1 MRVPSVSPS
10 RRPAL
15 FGIFAVLLSVWILY
29 SASVRRALLGR
40 DLAFIPLGGEL
51 LVVTGDIE
59 SLWNEIDRHFGEVF
73 LDEESEAGRLTEFFR
88 DARDGLD
95 EEDLRIAG
103 IEDLVGYGVDPARGV
118 TLAVRRF
125 DSDDEPVDFLAL
137 MPVSDSADFTRLIS
151 EQSDGGADEVV
162 PVLGATGAKILSYD
176 DVLLAYPGAGHALL
190 TNPDYQDH
198 LQRSLLNRNR
208 NLAHAWAD
216 DPLYEAVRAR
226 LSGGPLGL
234 GPKVFAFWRP
244 IAQPGI
250 EQMTGVMSFL
260 PDALHLE
267 MEMKA
272 TVNTLQVL
280 DDFIS
285 PRGGSVDWHRYLGSE
300 TAAALVVEDE
310 ELAGYLRFIMRFATT
325 RSFMDDRYGGVLSA
339 LQGIDGLRRA
349 VLAVT
354 GYRDGLPELLLGV
367 WGDPDGLTD
376 LVQDLQLRHREER
389 DRSVLEGA
397 LDAYVARAATDPD
410 ELQDRGPPSVA
421 ALREAG
427 LLTEADEPT
436 FDQYVLRVPARPSG
450 RAAVEALGLADL
462 DDATYMR
469 SYGRDTIR
477 YILPPITDNDI
488 LYVPEFA
495 DVDADALTGDHYR
508 LATVVLDS
516 ILWVAT
522 DVRDVEAQI
531 DRAEADTVLP
541 DLSSNTAFRA
551 ARDTWSGRERIRGF
565 LDVDR
570 ITTLGLLSPESDLE
584 DSAKDLL
591 LDLRN
596 HPTVAF
602 TVRSD
607 EAGARIFLDVFAV
620 LRPGLRDR

>member
-1 MRVPSVSPS
+1 M
-10 RRPAL
+10 
-15 FGIFAVLLSVWILY
+15 
-29 SASVRRALLGR
+29 
-40 DLAFIPLGGEL
+40 
-51 LVVTGDIE
+51 VTGDIE
-59 SLWNEIDRHFGEVF
+59 SLWNEIDRHFGDIF
-73 LDEESEAGRLTEFFR
+73 LDEESEVGRLTEFFR
-88 DARDGLD
+88 DARDELD
-95 EEDLRIAG
+95 DADIRIAG
-103 IEDLVGYGVDPARGV
+103 IEDLVGYGLDPARGV
-118 TLAVRRF
+118 TLGVRRF
-125 DSDDEPVDFLAL
+125 DSDDAPVDFLVL

-151 EQSDGGADEVV
+151 EQNDGEPDEVV
-162 PVLGATGAKILSYD
+162 PVLGATGAEILSYD

-190 TNPDYQDH
+190 TDPDYQDH
-198 LQRSLLNRNR
+198 LLRSLLNRDR

-234 GPKVFAFWRP
+234 GPKAFVFWRP

-250 EQMTGVMSFL
+250 EQMTGVISFL
-260 PDALHLE
+260 SDALHLE
-267 MEMKA
+267 VEMKA

-310 ELAGYLRFIMRFATT
+310 ELAGYLSFIMRFATT
-325 RSFMDDRYGGVLSA
+325 RTFMDDRYGGVLSA
-339 LQGIDGLRRA
+339 LQGIEGLRRA

-367 WGDPDGLTD
+367 WGDPDDLTD
-376 LVQDLQLRHREER
+376 LVQNLQLRHREER
-389 DRSVLEGA
+389 DRTVLEGA
-397 LDAYVARAATDPD
+397 LDAFVARADADPD
-410 ELQDRGPPSVA
+410 ALEDRGPASVA
-421 ALREAG
+421 ALRAAG
-427 LLTEADEPT
+427 LLTDADEPT
-436 FDQYVLRVPARPSG
+436 FDQYVLRLPARSSG
-450 RAAVEALGLADL
+450 RVVVESPGLADL
-462 DDATYMR
+462 DDATYMQ

-495 DVDADALTGDHYR
+495 DVDVDALSSDRYR
-508 LATVVLDS
+508 LATVVVDS

-522 DVRDVEAQI
+522 DLRDAEAQI

-541 DLSSNTAFRA
+541 DLSANAAFRE
-551 ARDTWSGRERIRGF
+551 ARDTWSGREKIRGF

-570 ITTLGLLSPESDLE
+570 ITTLGLLSPESDVE
-584 DSAKDLL
+584 DSAKQFL

-607 EAGARIFLDVFAV
+607 EARARIFLDVFAV